1 MKNLLI
7 PVFIFSAFAVYAVV
21 GCADDQASSA
31 DAGAV
36 DASSSS
42 GPDAALPDAS
52 PCPEGQ
58 VLVDALCV
66 TPTSS
71 GSPFLCTIPPV
82 AACGG
87 DLIGTW
93 KYIDSCENDPHYN
106 IYETSCGDDPN
117 VTHFYRTEYEGTL
130 SFDEGGT
137 YSDSYA
143 PTSYSVSNMPLT
155 CGGYNDCSRL
165 ANSWGLGTCALVGDR
180 CECVKDAT
188 LGDSESR
195 GDSYSLAGNEVTFFG
210 DSMGSPYCI
219 QGDILYL
226 DRVDASTYEPLML
239 ERQ

>member
-1 MKNLLI
+1 M
-7 PVFIFSAFAVYAVV
+7 FIVSAFAVCALV
-21 GCADDQASSA
+21 GCAEDPAGNSDASV
-31 DAGAV
+31 V

-42 GPDAALPDAS
+42 GSDAALPDAS

-58 VLVDALCV
+58 VLVDSVCV
-66 TPTSS
+66 TPNTS

-87 DLIGTW
+87 NLIGTW

-106 IYETSCGDDPN
+106 IFETSCGVGAD
-117 VTHFYRTEYEGTL
+117 VEHFFRTEYEGTL
-130 SFDEGGT
+130 TFDEGGT
-137 YSDSYA
+137 YSDSYT
-143 PTSYSVSNMPLT
+143 PTSYSVSDMPMT

-165 ANSWGLGTCALVGDR
+165 ANSWGLGTCTLVGDR

-188 LGDSESR
+188 LGDSENDS
-195 GDSYSLAGNEVTFFG
+195 DSYTLAGNEVTFLG

-219 QGDILYL
+219 EGDILYL
-226 DRVDASTYEPLML
+226 DRADASTYEPLML